1 MTVQL
6 PIDLAD
12 FVRGKVESGEYASEQ
27 DLLINAVH
35 VLRELNRK
43 HEQLRRD
50 IQIGID
56 QLNSGEGRPLD
67 IDRIK
72 SEGMKRLA
80 ERNR

>member
-6 PIDLAD
+6 PVELAD

-27 DLLINAVH
+27 ELLINAVQ
-35 VLRELNRK
+35 VLRELSRK
-43 HEQLRRD
+43 HEQLRGE

-56 QLNSGEGRPLD
+56 QLNRREGRPLD
-67 IDRIK
+67 IDKIK